1 MVANM
6 GRKAVFD
13 LLSCSKVGISFP
25 WNRKRLKRGNCITQT
40 RPCNM
45 QQYFTAVKMFF

>member
-25 WNRKRLKRGNCITQT
+25 WKLKNTEKNEI
-40 RPCNM
+40 
-45 QQYFTAVKMFF
+45 